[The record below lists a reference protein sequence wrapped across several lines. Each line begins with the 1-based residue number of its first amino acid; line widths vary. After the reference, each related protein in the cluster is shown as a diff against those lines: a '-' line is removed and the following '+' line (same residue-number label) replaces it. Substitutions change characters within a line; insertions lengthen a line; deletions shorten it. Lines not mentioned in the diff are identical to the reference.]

1 MMSNALAIAA
11 VTATLQRLLIQ
22 GIPDLPG
29 ENVTTR
35 PPDKAFG
42 GGTTAADQINLF
54 LYQILPNAAW
64 RNRDI
69 PNQIKSGETS
79 QQPLALN
86 LHYLISASGA
96 GDEEIQS
103 HRWLGKAMSILHDHA
118 ILGRSEI
125 RAAIED
131 PRAEI
136 EESDLYE
143 QVERVRITPLS
154 LSIEDLS
161 KLWTTFAIPYRVSAA
176 YEASVV
182 LIETTRPIRSP
193 LPVLERSFASQP
205 SLLSP
210 FPTLTHLEIPN
221 PQNVARCGDGSANSG
236 DLITLKGYHLEPETG
251 EAPEVILQ
259 HPRRQEPLRSSNI
272 EDFSDNQI
280 SFRLPDDPD
289 PTPLASNPL
298 IDPNQWLVGVYRVTI
313 AISRIRQLP
322 DGSSLREILTTN
334 ELPLAIAPRIT
345 SPPSYEPLPRRVVLT
360 CTPRIL
366 PEQRAVL
373 LLGDYQLISEH
384 DTITNTLE
392 FALPSTVPAGDYFVR
407 LRVDGIDSL
416 LVLRRGTSPQLE
428 FDPRQRVTVS

>member
-1 MMSNALAIAA
+1 MSNALAIAA
-11 VTATLQRLLIQ
+11 VTATLQRLLIR
-22 GIPDLPG
+22 GIPDLPD

-35 PPDKAFG
+35 PPDRAFG
-42 GGTTAADQINLF
+42 IGAARDQINLF

-69 PNQIKSGETS
+69 PNQVRPGETS

-103 HRWLGKAMSILHDHA
+103 HRWLGQAMSVLHDHA

-125 RAAIED
+125 RAAIAD
-131 PRAEI
+131 PRAAI
-136 EESDLYE
+136 LESDLYE
-143 QVERVRITPLS
+143 QVERIRITPLS

-161 KLWTTFAIPYRVSAA
+161 KLWTTFTTPYRVSAA

-182 LIETTRPIRSP
+182 LIESTQPIRSP
-193 LPVLERSFASQP
+193 LPVLERNFISQP
-205 SLLSP
+205 NLLPP
-210 FPTLTHLEIPN
+210 FPTLTQLEIPN
-221 PQNVARCGDGSANSG
+221 PQNAARGGDGSANSG
-236 DLITLKGYHLEPETG
+236 DLITLKGYHLKPETG

-259 HPRRQEPLRSSNI
+259 HPRRREPLRPPSL
-272 EDFSDNQI
+272 EDFSANQI
-280 SFRLPDDPD
+280 TFRLPDNPD
-289 PTPLASNPL
+289 PIPLAINPL
-298 IDPNQWLVGVYRVTI
+298 EDPNQWLVGVYRVTV

-322 DGSSLREILTTN
+322 DGSTLRGILTTN
-334 ELPLAIAPRIT
+334 ELSLAIAPRIT
-345 SPPSYEPLPRRVVLT
+345 SPPSYEPISRRVVLT
-360 CTPRIL
+360 CSPRIL

-373 LLGDYQLISEH
+373 LLGDYQLTSEH

-392 FALPSTVPAGDYFVR
+392 FTLPATVPAGDYFVR

-416 LVLRRGTSPQLE
+416 LVLRRGTPPKLE
-428 FDPRQRVTVS
+428 FDPGQKVTVS